1 MKIGMKKLVLA
12 LLAVMLGSIAAFAG
26 AKDTL
31 IVANMADIRTL
42 DPLQGSDNV
51 SANAHL
57 QMFDNL
63 VFIAPDGKIAPMLA
77 ERWEQP
83 SPASY
88 VFFLRKGV
96 KFHNG
101 LECTAE
107 DVKFTME
114 RAMGPLGTMARVLI
128 KDMDSVEV
136 VDKYT
141 VKISLKRPV
150 TPFLYAL
157 AESWGGIVSKAAVE
171 SGVHETTPIGTGP
184 FKFVS
189 WTKSDRIVMERFDDY
204 YGQKPVFKNLIIRAI
219 PETSSRMIELE
230 SGGVD
235 VAYRVHHTDIKR
247 IEENSR
253 LQLLRNST
261 FRVDYMGFNCSKA
274 PLNDVRVRQA
284 IAKALDVAGMQKAVW
299 HGVGYAPA
307 GPLPKGFPYADET
320 LKDRVQDVEAAKA
333 LLKEAKVENL
343 KLQLWTNE
351 AKERVDAATIIQN
364 MLAEVGI
371 TVEIRVMEYG
381 TFLDGCR
388 RGEHDLF
395 MSGWGN
401 NLPDPEY
408 SLSRTFHS
416 LGIGANNFSFFKND
430 EFDALMTKGAE
441 TPDGPERAAIYKEVQ
456 KIMLDQMP
464 ALYWSV
470 QEDLVGTAKNIRN
483 FEMHPRSFYR
493 LWLIT
498 FDDK

>member
-1 MKIGMKKLVLA
+1 MKKIDTTTKLVLA
-12 LLAVMLGSIAAFAG
+12 LLVILLGAVAAWG
-26 AKDTL
+26 KDTL

-51 SANAHL
+51 SANVHL

-63 VFIAPDGKIAPMLA
+63 VFIAPDGSIAPMLA
-77 ERWEQP
+77 ERWEQT
-83 SPASY
+83 SPTSY
-88 VFFLRKGV
+88 TFFLRKGV

-107 DVKFTME
+107 DVKYTMD
-114 RAMGPLGTMARVLI
+114 RAMGPQGTAARVLI

-141 VKISLKRPV
+141 VKVSLKRPV

-157 AESWGGIVSKAAVE
+157 AESWGGIVNKEAVE
-171 SGVHETTPIGTGP
+171 SGLHEKTPIGTGP
-184 FKFVS
+184 FRFVS
-189 WTKSDRIVMERFDDY
+189 WTKSDRVVMERFDDY
-204 YGQKPVFKNLIIRAI
+204 YGQKPVFKTLIVRAI

-235 VAYRVHHTDIKR
+235 VAYRIHHTDIKR
-247 IEENSR
+247 IEGNPR
-253 LQLLRNST
+253 LQLLRKPT
-261 FRVDYMGFNCSKA
+261 FRVDYLGLNCSKP
-274 PLNDVRVRQA
+274 PLDDVRVRQA
-284 IAKALDVAGMQKAVW
+284 LAKALDIVGLQKAVW

-307 GPLPKGFPYADET
+307 GPLPTGFPYADET
-320 LKDRVQDVEAAKA
+320 LKPHVQDIDGAKA
-333 LLKEAKVENL
+333 LLKEAGVGAL
-343 KLQLWTNE
+343 TLQLWTNE

-364 MLAEVGI
+364 MLAEIGV
-371 TVEIRVMEYG
+371 TVNIQVMEYG
-381 TFLDGCR
+381 TFLAGCQ
-388 RGEHDLF
+388 RGEQDLF

-408 SLSRTFHS
+408 SLSRSFTT
-416 LGIGANNFSFFKND
+416 LGIGSNNYSFFKNP
-430 EFDALMTKGAE
+430 EFDALMAKGEE
-441 TPDGPERAAIYKEVQ
+441 TPDGPERAAIYKDVQ
-456 KIMLDQMP
+456 KIMLDRMP

-470 QEDLVGTAKNIRN
+470 QEDLVGTAGYIKN

-498 FDDK
+498 FDE